1 MDLINIQI
9 HHKKCKSIDYSS
21 FQILLFH
28 RTIKLSVDIDKT
40 APELISLLEK
50 ASPFQE
56 QWQQSVVFKQIIQR
70 YYRFMQLKSSNS
82 SNILLIPTL
91 DIEMIWQTHLLR
103 PEIYKND
110 CLRLF
115 GRVIDHSLII
125 NNINQ
130 SFKEEAFFDT
140 CQLYQKRFEEIYC
153 SLPEVASNNPCESL
167 NDNEWIYSYWDK
179 THFQFSS
186 NSPNNYENPFSFT
199 EGDFILDGKWLDMCK
214 LFMCGTKKNPIWIR
228 FFNKSKEIDLG
239 SEALKRLKK
248 SYERFLYMAAKY
260 SLKDGNGFIPPT
272 YAVNI
277 LLFTDK
283 LLFVDFRSILYGIHI
298 CKNHQNI
305 QMIVFVLLVMLFI
318 IILGRL
324 LKIIR

>member
-1 MDLINIQI
+1 MLQSYLLFRQQINVNLNQFLDLINIQI
-9 HHKKCKSIDYSS
+9 HQKKCKSINYLS
-21 FQILLFH
+21 FQILFFH

-70 YYRFMQLKSSNS
+70 YYRFMRLKSSNP

-115 GRVIDHSLII
+115 GRIIDHSLII

-130 SFKEEAFFDT
+130 LFKEEAFFDT
-140 CQLYQKRFEEIYC
+140 CELYQKRFGEIYC
-153 SLPEVASNNPCESL
+153 SLPEIVSNNQCESL
-167 NDNEWIYSYWDK
+167 NNNEWIYSYWDK
-179 THFQFSS
+179 TYFQFST
-186 NSPNNYENPFSFT
+186 NSPNDYENPFSFT

-214 LFMCGTKKNPIWIR
+214 QFMYDANKKLPIWTR
-228 FFNKSKEIDLG
+228 FFKKSKGIDLG

-260 SLKDGNGFIPPT
+260 PLKDGNSCIPPT

-277 LLFTDK
+277 LLFIDK
-283 LLFVDFRSILYGIHI
+283 LYYLLILDRYYMAFTYARTI
-298 CKNHQNI
+298 K
-305 QMIVFVLLVMLFI
+305 LY
-318 IILGRL
+318 R
-324 LKIIR
+324 